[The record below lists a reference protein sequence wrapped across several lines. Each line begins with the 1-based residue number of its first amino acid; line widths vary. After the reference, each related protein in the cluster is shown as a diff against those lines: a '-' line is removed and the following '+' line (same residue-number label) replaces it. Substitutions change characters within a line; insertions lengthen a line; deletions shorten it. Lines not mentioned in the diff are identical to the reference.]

1 MTTEWERDAALLDAW
16 RDGDG
21 QAGEQLFDLH
31 ADAVARFFENKI
43 REGAEDLTQAT
54 FLRLI
59 EGQAR
64 IREGIA
70 FRAFLL
76 GIARNVFREHLRA
89 LARGRKIDP
98 EVESMAELAPGPTTV
113 ASNKQEQRL
122 LLEALRRLPVDVQMI
137 LELHYWEELKTDDI
151 ASIMDQVPST
161 MRGNLVKARKRLRAV
176 MAEIAASPEL
186 LSSTLEGL
194 DGWAA
199 ELRELLGEHLG
210 NHLGDPLTT

>member
-1 MTTEWERDAALLDAW
+1 MTIDRERDAALLAAW
-16 RDGDG
+16 RGGDG

-31 ADAVARFFENKI
+31 ADAVARFFENKV

-54 FLRLI
+54 FMRLL
-59 EGQAR
+59 EGQER

-70 FRAFLL
+70 FRAFML
-76 GIARNVFREHLRA
+76 GIARNVFREHLRE

-122 LLEALRRLPVDVQMI
+122 LLEALRRLPVDAQMV
-137 LELHYWEELKTDDI
+137 LELFYWEELKTDDI
-151 ASIMDQVPST
+151 AEIMELAPST
-161 MRGNLVKARKRLRAV
+161 TRGRLVKARNSLKTI

-186 LSSTLEGL
+186 LASTLGGL
-194 DGWAA
+194 EGWAA
-199 ELRELLGEHLG
+199 ELREHLG
-210 NHLGDPLTT
+210 K